1 MKLALLGGSP
11 MRTRPFKSWPA
22 FGESEQRNMLDV
34 LESGSWGGYSPKVK
48 EFEDSFAALHRV
60 QHAITCANGT
70 VAIET
75 VLHAVGIGCGDEV
88 IVPPFT
94 FIATATAVLLCHAS
108 PVFVDIDPE
117 TMNLSPVAV
126 EAAITPRTR
135 AIIAVHFGGRP
146 ADMDALTA
154 IARRHSLALIEDAAH
169 AHGACWRGTPVGNFG
184 VAATFSFQLFKL
196 MTAGEGGIML
206 TNSAELSEKLWSYCN
221 QGRRSGGGR
230 YEHPSLGTNY
240 RMTGFQAALLCD
252 QLRKL
257 PEQTRI
263 RAERVRHFRAGLP
276 CLPGLSMLPEDDR
289 TQQDPNYI
297 VTLRCDAE
305 RFGAGRD
312 VLVEALQAE
321 GIPVQLPYPYP
332 LYRNGVFSQRQT
344 APFNCR
350 NWHPGQAYDSLY
362 LPECERICREGIWLE
377 HNLFLG
383 DKQDVEDMLA
393 AFEKVHRLAPSLVR
407 SQVQAGGAR

>member
-1 MKLALLGGSP
+1 V
-11 MRTRPFKSWPA
+11 R
-22 FGESEQRNMLDV
+22 
-34 LESGSWGGYSPKVK
+34 
-48 EFEDSFAALHRV
+48 EFEDAFAALHRV
-60 QHAITCANGT
+60 QHAITCTNGT

-75 VLHAVGIGCGDEV
+75 VLHALGIGCGDEV

-108 PVFVDIDPE
+108 PVFADIDPE

-135 AIIAVHFGGRP
+135 AIIVVHFGGRP

-169 AHGACWRGTPVGNFG
+169 AHGACWRGIPVGNFG

-196 MTAGEGGIML
+196 MTSGEGGIML

-221 QGRRSGGGR
+221 QGRRSGGGW
-230 YEHPSLGTNY
+230 YEHPCLGTNS

-252 QLRKL
+252 QLRQL

-263 RAERVRHFRAGLP
+263 RAERVGLLRARLAR
-276 CLPGLSMLPEDDR
+276 LPGLSMLPVDDR
-289 TQQDPNYI
+289 IQQDPNYI
-297 VTLRCDAE
+297 VTVRCDAE
-305 RFGAGRD
+305 RLGTDRD
-312 VLVEALQAE
+312 ILVKALQAE

-332 LYRNGVFSQRQT
+332 LYRNGVFSQQQT

-350 NWHPGQAYDSLY
+350 NWHPGQAYNSLY
-362 LPECERICREGIWLE
+362 LPECERICREGMWLG
-377 HNLFLG
+377 HKLFLG
-383 DKQDVEDMLA
+383 DNQDIEDMLA
-393 AFEKVHRLAPSLVR
+393 AFEKVHRLIPSLAG
-407 SQVQAGGAR
+407 SQAGS